1 MTPMSIERILTA
13 QPAADGGGVRLHRL
27 VGPDGMRGF
36 DPFLLFDEFGS
47 DEPDDYIAGFPP
59 HPHRGF
65 ETVTYMLEGEMV
77 HEDHLG
83 HTGILAAGGVQ
94 WMTAG
99 RGVIHSEIPRQTS
112 GRMRGFQLW
121 INLPARDK
129 LIDPAYRHIPAEAI
143 PVVARA
149 DGVEVRVIAGCFSQD
164 ETVVQGAVRGIVTEP
179 TYLDARLPARTRLE
193 APIPAGQRALVYGVS
208 GRIQV
213 AGHWIEPRQMA
224 VLAAGEVI
232 ELQTDDRAAQV
243 LILAGRPLNEPIV
256 QYGPFVMNTRA
267 EIRQAIA
274 DYEQGRLV
282 TP

>member
-1 MTPMSIERILTA
+1 MTQMSIERILTA

-27 VGPDGMRGF
+27 VGPDGMRGL
-36 DPFLLFDEFGS
+36 DPFLLLDEFGS
-47 DEPDDYIAGFPP
+47 DDPDDYIAGFPP

-65 ETVTYMLEGEMV
+65 ETVTYMLAGEMV

-83 HTGILAAGGVQ
+83 HTGILSAGGVQ

-99 RGVIHSEIPRQTS
+99 RGVIHSEMPRQAS
-112 GRMRGFQLW
+112 GRMHGFQLW

-129 LIDPAYRHIPAEAI
+129 LTDPAYRHFSAEAI

-149 DGVEVRVIAGCFSQD
+149 DGVVVRVIAGCFSQG
-164 ETVVQGAVRGIVTEP
+164 ESVVQGAVRGIVTEP

-193 APIPAGQRALVYGVS
+193 VPISADQRALVYGVS
-208 GRIQV
+208 GRIKV
-213 AGHWIEPRQMA
+213 AGHWIEPRRMA
-224 VLAAGEVI
+224 VLGAGELI
-232 ELQTDDRAAQV
+232 ELQTDDEEAQV

>member
-27 VGPDGMRGF
+27 VGPDGMRGL

-65 ETVTYMLEGEMV
+65 ETVTYMLEGEMM

-99 RGVIHSEIPRQTS
+99 RGVIHSEMPRQTS

-129 LIDPAYRHIPAEAI
+129 LTDPAYRHIPAEAI
-143 PVVARA
+143 PVVTRA
-149 DGVEVRVIAGCFSQD
+149 DGVAVRVIAGCFSQG
-164 ETVVQGAVRGIVTEP
+164 ESVVQGAVRGIVTEP

-193 APIPAGQRALVYGVS
+193 VPIPSGQRALVYGVS

-224 VLAAGEVI
+224 VLASGETI
-232 ELQTDDRAAQV
+232 ELQTDDQNAQV
-243 LILAGRPLNEPIV
+243 LIPGRTSAERTHRPVRPLRYEH
-256 QYGPFVMNTRA
+256 TRRDPA
-267 EIRQAIA
+267 GHR
-274 DYEQGRLV
+274 GL
-282 TP
+282 

>member
-1 MTPMSIERILTA
+1 MA
-13 QPAADGGGVRLHRL
+13 GPAAV
-27 VGPDGMRGF
+27 
-36 DPFLLFDEFGS
+36 FDEFGS

-99 RGVIHSEIPRQTS
+99 RGVIHSEMPRQTS
-112 GRMRGFQLW
+112 GRMHGFQLW

-129 LIDPAYRHIPAEAI
+129 LIDPAYRHFPSEAI

-149 DGVEVRVIAGCFSQD
+149 DGVAVRVIAGCFSQG
-164 ETVVQGAVRGIVTEP
+164 ESVVQGAVRGIVTEP
-179 TYLDARLPARTRLE
+179 TYLDACLPARTRLE
-193 APIPAGQRALVYGVS
+193 VPIPADQRALVYGVS

-224 VLAAGEVI
+224 VLATGEVI

-243 LILAGRPLNEPIV
+243 LILAGRPLNESIV